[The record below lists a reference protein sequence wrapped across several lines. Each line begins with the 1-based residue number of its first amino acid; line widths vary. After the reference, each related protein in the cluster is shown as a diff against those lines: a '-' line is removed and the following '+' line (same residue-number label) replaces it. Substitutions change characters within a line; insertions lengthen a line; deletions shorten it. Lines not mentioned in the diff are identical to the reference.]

1 MDQQTLEQLQ
11 QQQQAME
18 NAGRFGAGVGIVVL
32 VLFALTLVAW
42 WRLFAKAGR
51 PGWAAIVPIYNI
63 VVVLQI
69 VGRPVWWVVLM
80 LIPLVNFVI
89 AIVLAVDLAK
99 SFDRSAAFGV
109 GLLFLGFIFVPV
121 LAFGSATYAGP
132 AAGGNAAPAAA

>member
-80 LIPLVNFVI
+80 LIPLVSFVI

>member
-1 MDQQTLEQLQ
+1 
-11 QQQQAME
+11 ME

-80 LIPLVNFVI
+80 LIPLVSFVI